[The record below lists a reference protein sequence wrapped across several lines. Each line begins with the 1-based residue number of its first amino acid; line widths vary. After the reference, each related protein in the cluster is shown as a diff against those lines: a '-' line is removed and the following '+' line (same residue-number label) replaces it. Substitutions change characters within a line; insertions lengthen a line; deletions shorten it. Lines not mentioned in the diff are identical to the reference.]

1 MTKKPSDSSG
11 RSPFSRP
18 KSGAEAGLTTFL
30 MTAFDS
36 MGELVLMRGSSGRV
50 LHVNR
55 PFLEAFGGDAGDWVG
70 RWFSVAPP
78 LKEDGS
84 RRYEM
89 LMRTRTGPLWIEWDE
104 RQMDGGIG
112 VISVGR
118 DITAR
123 REHHDNLEASQRAK
137 NMFFAAVTHELRTPL
152 AGALGVA
159 RLLEATPLQPDQAD
173 YVRSLAASAEHA
185 LEMID
190 DILDLSRLEAGK
202 LNLRPEKLDV
212 AELVRE
218 IIELAAPKA
227 HEKGL
232 EIGAVFGSG
241 APDRIIGDAARLKQ
255 ILFNLI
261 GNAVKFTDA
270 GGVRLDIANAP
281 CPDGKPRLSI
291 SVSDTGPGISETDQA
306 ALFEE
311 FERGAAEREGNEAGA
326 GLGLAMVRR
335 LAEAMGSA
343 MGLES
348 ELGQG
353 SRFWVTFEL
362 PVERCA
368 DDKPLAGRELAVAV
382 ADETMR
388 MVLVDQIEA
397 LGGHCFAIDNPN
409 RLAAASGRELLID
422 WAWFDRV
429 VEANAAHSWVLVTPA
444 EKAQIAEGLP
454 ESIDGWFV
462 KPLRRSTLVAQV
474 TGRPE
479 SPVVA
484 PVQRE
489 LVELDRLRV
498 LVAEDDPVNA
508 LIARRT
514 LERLGAE
521 VDVVESGTAAL
532 KALEQMSFDAALL
545 DQRMPGMGGP
555 ELARMA
561 RANGWD
567 IPLIALTANSTEAD
581 RKVCLDAG
589 MDEFLTKPVD
599 PVILGDTLKRLC
611 GKEKRSSLG

>member
-1 MTKKPSDSSG
+1 MTKPPSDTSG

-18 KSGAEAGLTTFL
+18 KSGMETGLTTFL

-36 MGELVLMRGSSGRV
+36 MGELVLMRGANGRV

-152 AGALGVA
+152 AGTLGVA

-173 YVRSLAASAEHA
+173 YVRSLSASAEHA
-185 LEMID
+185 LDMID

-202 LNLRPEKLDV
+202 LNLRPESV
-212 AELVRE
+212 NIAELVRE

-232 EIGAVFGSG
+232 EIGAVFTRD
-241 APDRIIGDAARLKQ
+241 APDTITGDAARLKQ

-261 GNAVKFTDA
+261 GNAVKFTEQ

-281 CPDGKPRLSI
+281 GPDGKPRLSI
-291 SVSDTGPGISETDQA
+291 AVSDTGPGISEADQS

-311 FERGAAEREGNEAGA
+311 FERGAAERDGNEDGA

-335 LAEAMGSA
+335 LVEAMGSA

-348 ELGQG
+348 ELGEG
-353 SRFWVTFEL
+353 SRFWITFEL
-362 PVERCA
+362 PVERCVS
-368 DDKPLAGRELAVAV
+368 DQPFRGRELAVAV
-382 ADETMR
+382 ADPTMR
-388 MVLVDQIEA
+388 AILVEQIEA
-397 LGGHCFAIDNPN
+397 LGGHCFAIDNPD

-429 VEANAAHSWVLVTPA
+429 VEASALHSWVLVTPT

-454 ESIDGWFV
+454 DAIDGWFV
-462 KPLRRSTLVAQV
+462 KPVRRATLVAQI

-479 SPVVA
+479 PVRPTIDA
-484 PVQRE
+484 PE
-489 LVELDRLRV
+489 LVALDRLRV

-508 LIARRT
+508 LIARKT

-521 VDVVESGTAAL
+521 VEVVESGTAAL
-532 KALEQMSFDAALL
+532 QALEQQVFDAALL
-545 DQRMPGMGGP
+545 DQRMPGMDGP

-561 RANGWD
+561 RANGWA

-581 RKVCLDAG
+581 REVCLQAG

-599 PVILGDTLKRLC
+599 PVILGETLKRLC
-611 GKEKRSSLG
+611 NKEKRSSLG